1 MMKRTFFAIDIPSD
15 NIIAGV
21 LPDIKNKLQGEKI
34 KWIPSDQLHLT
45 LKFLG
50 DTPENTIPGIISA
63 LSGLLGKIPV
73 MTLQLYSVGL
83 FKNLN
88 NPRIIWIGIQP
99 CPPLHRAVKI
109 LNERIL
115 PFGFAA
121 DETDFVPHLTI
132 GRVKEIKQKE
142 KLGKLIEKYQQESF
156 GTVSI
161 TEILFYES
169 ILKPEGPV
177 YLPLKRFPLL

>member
-1 MMKRTFFAIDIPSD
+1 MIKRTFFAIDIPSD
-15 NIIAGV
+15 DFMAGV
-21 LPDIKNKLQGEKI
+21 LPAIRNQLQGEKI

-63 LSGLLGKIPV
+63 VTGLLDKIPV
-73 MTLQLYSVGL
+73 ITLQLCSVGL

-88 NPRIIWIGIQP
+88 NPRIIWIGIKP
-99 CPPLHRAVKI
+99 CPPLHQVVKF
-109 LNERIL
+109 LNEGIL

-121 DETDFVPHLTI
+121 DETEFAPHLTI
-132 GRVKEIKQKE
+132 GRVKEIKQRE
-142 KLGKLIEKYQQESF
+142 KLGKLIEKYQHESF